1 MNLPKP
7 TLPLLVLALLAGC
20 SKHHEP
26 AVDAT
31 AGLPPATVQ
40 VVGVR
45 TENLA
50 APTEVTGAIRP
61 IQRATI
67 AAKVMGTISELPV
80 SLGQR
85 VKAGDLLLKISA
97 AEISAKVIQAQ
108 SQLNMAKR
116 DLERERDLLTK
127 NASTPD
133 MVKGLEDRF
142 TMTQSM
148 VHEAEVMLGYT
159 TLTAPFDG
167 VVTKKIAN
175 AGDLAAPGMPLLEV
189 EGLDGFQVEAG
200 VPDSLA
206 GSLTIGNELPISVPS
221 SSIAFSGRVVELSSA
236 ADPISH
242 TVQIK
247 IAVPADKPVR
257 SGAFARIHV
266 SGKPVRAILVPK
278 TAVSTKGQMERVFLV
293 NNGRAV
299 LRLVKTGAAQGDRV
313 EILSGLGDGEQ
324 IVVNPPDTLVEGQ
337 RLEVKS

>member
-1 MNLPKP
+1 MNSTKL
-7 TLPLLVLALLAGC
+7 TLPLLALVLIAGC
-20 SKHHEP
+20 SKQPES

-31 AGLPPATVQ
+31 ASLPAVKVQ
-40 VVGVR
+40 VSVVR
-45 TENLA
+45 AEDLL
-50 APTEVTGAIRP
+50 APTEVTGTVRP
-61 IQRATI
+61 VQRAVI

-80 SLGQR
+80 MLGQR
-85 VKAGDLLLKISA
+85 VKTGDLLLKISA

-108 SQLNMAKR
+108 AQLNMAKR

-142 TMTQSM
+142 SMTQAM
-148 VHEAEVMLGYT
+148 VREAEVMLGYT

-167 VVTKKIAN
+167 VVAKKIAN

-189 EGLDGFQVEAG
+189 EGTDVFQVEAG

-206 GSLTIGNELPISVPS
+206 GNLAVGNELAVSVPS
-221 SSIAFSGRVVELSSA
+221 ANISFAGRLVELSSA

-247 IAVPADKPVR
+247 IAIPPDKAVR
-257 SGAFARIHV
+257 SGEFARIQV
-266 SGKPVRAILVPK
+266 SGKAVRALFAPK
-278 TAVSTKGQMERVFLV
+278 TAVSAKGQMERVFLAGK
-293 NNGRAV
+293 GRAV
-299 LRLVKTGAAQGDRV
+299 LRLVKTGAAQGNRV

-324 IVVNPPDTLVEGQ
+324 IVTNPPDTLVEGQ
-337 RLEVKS
+337 RLEVAP